1 MNCFF
6 DTSALAKLFQKEE
19 GSDFVEKLINAP
31 ENDIWILD
39 LTRIELLSS
48 VYRRYR
54 QKDISEKELEIIFN
68 ADIGIDTTTAAKS
81 GTGFFASVKELIY
94 GNIQQL
100 VYNPNDVVSTL
111 MNLSV
116 LIIFIFMNTIGKKY

>member
-48 VYRRYR
+48 AYRRYR
-54 QKDISEKELEIIFN
+54 QKDISEKELEIIWKLRQQTQ
-68 ADIGIDTTTAAKS
+68 DMSDY
-81 GTGFFASVKELIY
+81 ELMKTFLK
-94 GNIQQL
+94 QL
-100 VYNPNDVVSTL
+100 K
-111 MNLSV
+111 
-116 LIIFIFMNTIGKKY
+116 NTKDNEELLQMLDKVFKN